1 MAVNRLTLRAS
12 LRAFCAALLLAQP
25 PAWAG
30 DAGGAAE
37 AWQDLAAVRSSAERA
52 LRAQLDPDL
61 KGVELSARA
70 LDPRLRVRACP
81 TKPETRASAPRG
93 TQTRVLVQVSCP
105 GIPWSLNVPVDI
117 RREFDVL
124 VMRRPAARGESL
136 AAADVSVQKRVLPGL
151 ASPFVGR
158 VEDLQN
164 RLARRPLAEGTAIT
178 ADSLT
183 AALLIK
189 RGQTVVLAASA
200 GGIEVRAPGLALAD
214 ATARQRLRV
223 QNLDSLKVVEGVAE
237 AEGVVRVTL

>member
-1 MAVNRLTLRAS
+1 MAVNRLTLCS
-12 LRAFCAALLLAQP
+12 VVLLLCVASFSRAQDG
-25 PAWAG
+25 AG
-30 DAGGAAE
+30 APDTGG
-37 AWQDLAAVRSSAERA
+37 WHSLDAVRAAAERA
-52 LRAQLDPDL
+52 LRAQLGTEL
-61 KGVELSARA
+61 TGVELSARS
-70 LDPRLRVRACP
+70 LDPRLRVRACGG
-81 TKPETRASAPRG
+81 KLETQAGPPRG

-124 VMRRPAARGESL
+124 VMRRPVARGESL

-151 ASPFVGR
+151 SSPFVGR
-158 VEDLQN
+158 VEDLKN
-164 RLARRPLAEGTAIT
+164 RLARRPLAEGTALT
-178 ADSLT
+178 ADALT

-189 RGQTVVLAASA
+189 RGQTVTLAVSA

-237 AEGVVRVTL
+237 SDGVVRVTL

>member
-1 MAVNRLTLRAS
+1 MAVKRLTLCGVMLA
-12 LRAFCAALLLAQP
+12 LCCAARTVGAQDAA
-25 PAWAG
+25 AWHSL
-30 DAGGAAE
+30 D
-37 AWQDLAAVRSSAERA
+37 AVRAAAERA
-52 LRAQLDPDL
+52 LRAELDANL

-70 LDPRLRVRACP
+70 LDPRLRVRACGG
-81 TKPETRASAPRG
+81 KLETQARAPRG

-124 VMRRPAARGESL
+124 VMRRPVARGEAV

-151 ASPFVGR
+151 SSPFVGKL
-158 VEDLQN
+158 EDLQH
-164 RLARRPLAEGTAIT
+164 RLTRRPLAEGTAVT
-178 ADSLT
+178 ADALT

-189 RGQTVVLAASA
+189 RGQTVTLTASA

-214 ATARQRLRV
+214 ATSRQRLRV
-223 QNLDSLKVVEGVAE
+223 QNLNSLKVVEGVAE

>member
-1 MAVNRLTLRAS
+1 MLALCCGAGLCEAQDAS
-12 LRAFCAALLLAQP
+12 GAQE
-25 PAWAG
+25 WHSL
-30 DAGGAAE
+30 D
-37 AWQDLAAVRSSAERA
+37 AVRAAAERA
-52 LRAQLDPDL
+52 LRAQLDPGL
-61 KGVELSARA
+61 RGVELSART
-70 LDPRLRVRACP
+70 LDPRLKVRACG
-81 TKPETRASAPRG
+81 TKLDTRAMAPRG

-117 RREFDVL
+117 RREFEVL
-124 VMRRPAARGESL
+124 VMRRPVARGESL

-158 VEDLQN
+158 VEDLRN
-164 RLARRPLAEGTAIT
+164 RLARRPLAEGTAVT
-178 ADSLT
+178 ADALT

-189 RGQTVVLAASA
+189 RGQTVTLTASL

-237 AEGVVRVTL
+237 SDGVVRVTL

>member
-1 MAVNRLTLRAS
+1 MPVKRLTLWS
-12 LRAFCAALLLAQP
+12 VMLALCCGAGLCEAQ
-25 PAWAG
+25 
-30 DAGGAAE
+30 DAGGAQE
-37 AWQDLAAVRSSAERA
+37 WHSLDAVRAAAERA
-52 LRAQLDPDL
+52 LRAELDPGL
-61 KGVELSARA
+61 HGVELSART
-70 LDPRLRVRACP
+70 LDPRLKVRACG
-81 TKPETRASAPRG
+81 TKLDTRATAPRG

-117 RREFDVL
+117 RREFEVL
-124 VMRRPAARGESL
+124 VMRRPVARGESL

-158 VEDLQN
+158 VEDLRN
-164 RLARRPLAEGTAIT
+164 RLARRPLAEGTAVT
-178 ADSLT
+178 ADALT

-189 RGQTVVLAASA
+189 RGQTVTLTASL

-237 AEGVVRVTL
+237 SDGVVRVTL